1 MRLPR
6 FKMVHSSVAALPL
19 LAGLA
24 ALGPVPTMAQDTD
37 TLVIARSM
45 DINSLDPNRAFCDTC
60 QIYLSSVYET
70 LVTLDADN
78 KTVKPLLA
86 LSWEINDNNTEFTFA
101 LDPNAVFADGSPV
114 EAKDVVFSFQRLQ
127 HLQESPAFFMD
138 GVTAVEA
145 IDTHTVK
152 VTKGEPDAEFVN
164 KLSAT
169 FTGVIN
175 SDVAIENGAA
185 SGEDAPT
192 TDQADNWFQQNSAGS
207 GPFTLVN
214 YTPDTELRLAR
225 NDNFYRTKANFSE
238 VVFTQVQDAVSQAQ
252 ALESGAADI
261 AMQIDSDTAS
271 SMSSPDVV
279 TEIVQ
284 SFNFVYVGFAPAAE
298 GGEVLTP
305 KVREALAHA
314 IDYEG
319 MIDFTVGGNG
329 AIQASP
335 IPNGFPGSE
344 GLALPVQ
351 DVELAK
357 QMLAEEGLADGFTLL
372 AMYPNDNIY
381 GVDINIMMQKLQQ
394 DFSAVG
400 VTLDLQPQTYAVW
413 RDQLNGAGIPVTAIY
428 WAPDYYGSSQ
438 YVSYF
443 GMIPTS
449 SWARRAGG
457 AETPLVNQVET
468 DLFAETLAAPAA
480 DSAGLFNQVAQEMIN
495 DKIIVPLVSP
505 GLVLAHGSD
514 ITGVRYSA
522 CCNLPLN
529 EIARQ

>member
-1 MRLPR
+1 MHLNMLKLLRT
-6 FKMVHSSVAALPL
+6 SATAPL
-19 LAGLA
+19 LAASVSLLTPAGA
-24 ALGPVPTMAQDTD
+24 MAQESE

-45 DINSLDPNRAFCDTC
+45 DVNSLDPGRAFCDTC

-86 LSWEINDNNTEFTFA
+86 LSWTVNDDNTEFTFV
-101 LDPNAVFADGSPV
+101 LDPAAVFSDGSPV
-114 EAKDVVFSFQRLQ
+114 EAKDVVWSFQRLQ
-127 HLQESPAFFMD
+127 NLQESPAFFLD
-138 GVTAVEA
+138 GMTGVEA
-145 IDTHTVK
+145 VDTHTVK
-152 VTKGEPDAEFVN
+152 VTKAEPDSEFVN
-164 KLSAT
+164 KLSAS

-175 SDVAIENGAA
+175 SDLATENGAT
-185 SGEDAPT
+185 SGTDAPT
-192 TDQADNWFQQNSAGS
+192 TDAAENWFMENSAGS

-225 NDNFYRTKANFSE
+225 NESYYRDNSGFGE
-238 VVFTQVQDAVSQAQ
+238 IVFTQVQDAVSQAQ

-261 AMQIDSDTAS
+261 AMQIDTDTAAS
-271 SMSSPDVV
+271 LTSPDVV

-284 SFNFVYVGFAPAAE
+284 SFNFVYVGFSPAAK
-298 GGEVLTP
+298 GGAQLTP
-305 KVREALAHA
+305 KVREALALA

-329 AIQASP
+329 AIQPSP
-335 IPNGFPGSE
+335 IPNGFPGSQD
-344 GLALPVQ
+344 LPLPEQ
-351 DVELAK
+351 NVELAR
-357 QMLAEEGLADGFTLL
+357 QMLAEEGAEGMTLL

-381 GVDINIMMQKLQQ
+381 GVDINVMMQKLQQ

-400 VTLDLQPQTYAVW
+400 VNLDLQPQTYAVW
-413 RDQLNGAGIPVTAIY
+413 RDQLSGDGIPVTAIY

-438 YVSYF
+438 YVGYF
-443 GMIPTS
+443 GMIPTA

-457 AETPLVNQVET
+457 AETPLVNQTET
-468 DLFAETLAAPAA
+468 DLFTAALAAPAGESEA
-480 DSAGLFNQVAQEMIN
+480 IFNQVAQEMIN
-495 DKIIVPLVSP
+495 DKIIIPLVSP
-505 GLVLAHGSD
+505 GLVLAHRAD

-529 EIARQ
+529 EIARK